1 MYINESEAVAASTDC
16 LAKPKQ
22 NKRWIL
28 RPLTTNKEVEIRE
41 IMKDT
46 LAHIQGHPR
55 IAISLDKMG
64 INNEASDLFDI
75 FINSG
80 LLADK

>member
-1 MYINESEAVAASTDC
+1 MDIASPHNEQRSRNS
-16 LAKPKQ
+16 
-22 NKRWIL
+22 R
-28 RPLTTNKEVEIRE
+28 